1 MIDKYSLLPSY
12 SAVDM
17 QTHSIQSGNLDQRSK
32 QASSIEESVIF
43 NSSSFDSSVV
53 KSTLY
58 KAILRNAIWL
68 LGILP
73 WLFSVIDLGHTVFT
87 QGRTTP
93 ANIARF
99 LTAMFLFGGWLYLKP
114 SNNKRNEQEVAFQ
127 GHKLQND
134 DTSSIHRPHHLNRV
148 DARMMELQRHH
159 LIGREYVLPF
169 PYLCQ
174 IYHLLNLKHLE
185 TVHSFSLSNLK
196 VLGVDKYQPTVTGG
210 KLRFQT
216 ALDSPFNIL
225 RLWRQDTV
233 EVDLTL
239 HTPFTVELQVPV
251 HDQKT
256 INVIFNVVPL
266 GEEEHKLCVDIYSNL
281 PWSKPILRFL
291 LEFATTLTLL
301 EDLPY
306 LRVLT
311 QKQSKGNLVHS
322 NQLMNR
328 KQSQHS
334 SMQLYYRYLSLYKST
349 LSFQTKE

>member
-1 MIDKYSLLPSY
+1 MP
-12 SAVDM
+12 
-17 QTHSIQSGNLDQRSK
+17 TNSIQSGNPD
-32 QASSIEESVIF
+32 
-43 NSSSFDSSVV
+43 SSSLNSSVV
-53 KSTLY
+53 KCSLY
-58 KAILRNAIWL
+58 QAILRNAVWL

-73 WLFSVIDLGHTVFT
+73 WVFSVVDLGYTVFT
-87 QGRTTP
+87 HGGTTP

-99 LTAMFLFGGWLYLKP
+99 VTAMFLFGGWLYLKP
-114 SNNKRNEQEVAFQ
+114 SSNKRIDEDVAFQ
-127 GHKLQND
+127 GHKLQSHNI
-134 DTSSIHRPHHLNRV
+134 SSIHRPHHLNRV
-148 DARMMELQRHH
+148 DARMMELQSYH

-196 VLGVDKYQPTVTGG
+196 VLGVDEFQPTVTGG

-216 ALDSPFNIL
+216 TLDSPFNIL
-225 RLWRQDTV
+225 RLWRQDIV
-233 EVDLTL
+233 EVDLIL
-239 HTPFTVELQVPV
+239 HTPFTVELRVPV
-251 HDQKT
+251 RDQKT

-281 PWSKPILRFL
+281 PWPKPILRFL
-291 LEFATTLTLL
+291 LEFATSLTLL

-311 QKQSKGNLVHS
+311 AHKQSNLVDS

-328 KQSQHS
+328 KQSKND
-334 SMQLYYRYLSLYKST
+334 SMQLYYRYVSLYKST
-349 LSFQTKE
+349 LSFQTNEQFTPDSNSYELEDDPVV